1 MICVYYI
8 YINYIYIIQ
17 MTTEFKVAYLLDKIM
32 LDDETSKLIKTSIDN
47 IMRDGKID
55 KYDIPEI
62 LFVITDIM
70 NNSSVVNTKLTA
82 ENLASLIKELYK
94 FIEKQ
99 YNLVP
104 DESQKAGFDRLID
117 SCIKLILFQP
127 KLKTAITNCFRV

>member
-1 MICVYYI
+1 MS
-8 YINYIYIIQ
+8 
-17 MTTEFKVAYLLDKIM
+17 TELKVAYLLDKIM
-32 LDDETSKLIKTSIDN
+32 LDDETSKCIKTSIDN

-62 LFVITDIM
+62 LFLITDIM
-70 NNSSVVNTKLTA
+70 NNSSVINTKLTP
-82 ENLASLIKELYK
+82 ENLGSLIKELYK

-99 YNLVP
+99 YNLLP

-127 KLKTAITNCFRV
+127 KIKSTITNCFKL

>member
-1 MICVYYI
+1 MS
-8 YINYIYIIQ
+8 
-17 MTTEFKVAYLLDKIM
+17 TDFKVVYLLEKLM
-32 LDDETSKLIKTSIDN
+32 LDDDTSKCIKASIDN

-55 KYDIPEI
+55 QYDIPEI
-62 LFVITDIM
+62 IFLITEIM

-127 KLKTAITNCFRV
+127 KVKSVITNCFGL

>member
-1 MICVYYI
+1 MSK
-8 YINYIYIIQ
+8 
-17 MTTEFKVAYLLDKIM
+17 EFKVAYLIDKIM
-32 LDDETSKLIKTSIDN
+32 LDDVTTKRMKTSIDN

-55 KYDIPEI
+55 CYDIPEI
-62 LFVITDIM
+62 LFIITDIM
-70 NNSSVVNTKLTA
+70 NNSSVVNEKLTA

-104 DESQKAGFDRLID
+104 DEIQKAGFERLID

-127 KLKTAITNCFRV
+127 KVKSVIKNCFGL

>member
-1 MICVYYI
+1 MS
-8 YINYIYIIQ
+8 
-17 MTTEFKVAYLLDKIM
+17 TDFKVVYLLEKLM
-32 LDDETSKLIKTSIDN
+32 LDDDTSKCIKASIDN

-55 KYDIPEI
+55 QYDIPEI
-62 LFVITDIM
+62 IFLITEIM

-104 DESQKAGFDRLID
+104 DESQKEGFDRLID
-117 SCIKLILFQP
+117 SCIKLVLFQQ
-127 KLKTAITNCFRV
+127 KVKTAVKKCFNKLNMCCN

>member
-1 MICVYYI
+1 
-8 YINYIYIIQ
+8 
-17 MTTEFKVAYLLDKIM
+17 MTIEFKVAYLLDKIM
-32 LDDETSKLIKTSIDN
+32 LDDETSKCIKTSIDN

-70 NNSSVVNTKLTA
+70 NNSSVVNTNLTA
-82 ENLASLIKELYK
+82 DNLASLIKELYK

-104 DESQKAGFDRLID
+104 DESQQAGFDRLID

-127 KLKTAITNCFRV
+127 KVKTSITNCFRL

>member
-1 MICVYYI
+1 MS
-8 YINYIYIIQ
+8 
-17 MTTEFKVAYLLDKIM
+17 TDFKVVYLLEKLM
-32 LDDETSKLIKTSIDN
+32 LDDDTSKCIKASIDN

-55 KYDIPEI
+55 QYDIPEI
-62 LFVITDIM
+62 IFLITEIM

-104 DESQKAGFDRLID
+104 DESQKEGFDRLID
-117 SCIKLILFQP
+117 SCIKLVLFQP
-127 KLKTAITNCFRV
+127 KVKTAVKKCFNKLNMCCN

>member
-1 MICVYYI
+1 MIEEVEENGKY
-8 YINYIYIIQ
+8 
-17 MTTEFKVAYLLDKIM
+17 
-32 LDDETSKLIKTSIDN
+32 SKLSIDN

-62 LFVITDIM
+62 LFLITDIM
-70 NNSSVVNTKLTA
+70 NNSSVINTKLTP
-82 ENLASLIKELYK
+82 ENLASLIKEIYK
-94 FIEKQ
+94 IIEKQ

-127 KLKTAITNCFRV
+127 KLKTTITNCFKL

>member
-1 MICVYYI
+1 
-8 YINYIYIIQ
+8 

-32 LDDETSKLIKTSIDN
+32 LDDETSTRIKTSIDN

-70 NNSSVVNTKLTA
+70 SNSSVVNTNLTA
-82 ENLASLIKELYK
+82 DNLASLIKELYK

-104 DESQKAGFDRLID
+104 DESQQAGFDRLID

-127 KLKTAITNCFRV
+127 KVKTSITNCFRL

>member
-1 MICVYYI
+1 MS
-8 YINYIYIIQ
+8 
-17 MTTEFKVAYLLDKIM
+17 TEFKVAYLLDKIM
-32 LDDETSKLIKTSIDN
+32 LNDQTSICIKSSIDN

-55 KYDIPEI
+55 QYDIPEI
-62 LFVITDIM
+62 LFMITEIM
-70 NNSSVVNTKLTA
+70 NSSSVINTKLTS

-104 DESQKAGFDRLID
+104 DDTQKAGFERLID

-127 KLKTAITNCFRV
+127 KIKNAIKKCFN

>member
-1 MICVYYI
+1 
-8 YINYIYIIQ
+8 

-32 LDDETSKLIKTSIDN
+32 LDDETSKCIKTSIDN

-70 NNSSVVNTKLTA
+70 NNSSVVNTNLTA
-82 ENLASLIKELYK
+82 DNLASLIKELYK

-104 DESQKAGFDRLID
+104 DESQKASFDRLVN

-127 KLKTAITNCFRV
+127 KVKTGIKNCLNKLNTCCK

>member
-1 MICVYYI
+1 MS
-8 YINYIYIIQ
+8 
-17 MTTEFKVAYLLDKIM
+17 TDFKVVYLLEKLM
-32 LDDETSKLIKTSIDN
+32 LDDDTSKCIKASIDN

-55 KYDIPEI
+55 QYDIPEI
-62 LFVITDIM
+62 IFLITEIM
-70 NNSSVVNTKLTA
+70 NNSSVINTKLTA

-127 KLKTAITNCFRV
+127 KVKTAVKKCFNKLNMCCN

>member
-1 MICVYYI
+1 MS
-8 YINYIYIIQ
+8 
-17 MTTEFKVAYLLDKIM
+17 TDFKVVYLLEKLM
-32 LDDETSKLIKTSIDN
+32 LDDDTSKCIKASIDN

-55 KYDIPEI
+55 QYDIPEI
-62 LFVITDIM
+62 IFLITEIM

-104 DESQKAGFDRLID
+104 DESQKIGFERLID
-117 SCIKLILFQP
+117 SCIKLVLFQP
-127 KLKTAITNCFRV
+127 KVKTAVKNVLIN

>member
-1 MICVYYI
+1 
-8 YINYIYIIQ
+8 

-32 LDDETSKLIKTSIDN
+32 LDDETSKCIKTSIDN

-70 NNSSVVNTKLTA
+70 NNSSVVNTNLTA
-82 ENLASLIKELYK
+82 DNLASLIKELYK

-104 DESQKAGFDRLID
+104 DESQQAGFDRLID

-127 KLKTAITNCFRV
+127 KVKTSITNCFRL

>member
-1 MICVYYI
+1 MS
-8 YINYIYIIQ
+8 
-17 MTTEFKVAYLLDKIM
+17 TDFKVSYLLDKLL
-32 LDDETSKLIKTSIDN
+32 LDDETSKCIKISIDN

-55 KYDIPEI
+55 QYDIPEI
-62 LFVITDIM
+62 IFLITEIM

-104 DESQKAGFDRLID
+104 DESQKAGFERLID
-117 SCIKLILFQP
+117 SCIKLVLLQP
-127 KLKTAITNCFRV
+127 KVKTALTNCLTKLNSCCK

>member
-1 MICVYYI
+1 MSSD
-8 YINYIYIIQ
+8 
-17 MTTEFKVAYLLDKIM
+17 FKVAYLLDKIM
-32 LDDETSKLIKTSIDN
+32 LDDEISICIKTSIDN

-55 KYDIPEI
+55 QYDIPEI
-62 LFVITDIM
+62 LFLITDIM

-127 KLKTAITNCFRV
+127 KVKTAINNCFNC

>member
-1 MICVYYI
+1 MS
-8 YINYIYIIQ
+8 
-17 MTTEFKVAYLLDKIM
+17 TEFKVAYLLEKIM
-32 LDDETSKLIKTSIDN
+32 LDDETSKCIKTSIDN
-47 IMRDGKID
+47 IMKDGKID
-55 KYDIPEI
+55 QYDIPEI
-62 LFVITDIM
+62 LFLITDIM

-104 DESQKAGFDRLID
+104 DESQKAGFERLID

-127 KLKTAITNCFRV
+127 KVKAAVKNRLNKLNTCCK